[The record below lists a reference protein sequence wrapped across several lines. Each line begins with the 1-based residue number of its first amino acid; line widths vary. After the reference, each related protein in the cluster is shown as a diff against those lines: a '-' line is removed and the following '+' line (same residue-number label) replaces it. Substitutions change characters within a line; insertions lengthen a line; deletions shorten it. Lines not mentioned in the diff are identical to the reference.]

1 MFLSVIKASFFGSIW
16 SVFKI
21 CEVIASLVN
30 KDLLGMELTV
40 SQKIA
45 KGCKIIC
52 TCILD
57 KDIFCTIFQ
66 PFTSLLLSCE
76 AEWSI
81 FPLK

>member
-40 SQKIA
+40 GQEIA
-45 KGCKIIC
+45 NGCKIIC
-52 TCILD
+52 RSIL
-57 KDIFCTIFQ
+57 
-66 PFTSLLLSCE
+66 E
-76 AEWSI
+76 Y
-81 FPLK
+81 